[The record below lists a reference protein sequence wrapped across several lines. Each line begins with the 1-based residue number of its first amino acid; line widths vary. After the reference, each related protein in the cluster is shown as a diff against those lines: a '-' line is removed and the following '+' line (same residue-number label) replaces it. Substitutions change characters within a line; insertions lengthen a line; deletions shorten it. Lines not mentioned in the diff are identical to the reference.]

1 MTDLTTIHD
10 LAFRISRSESDAA
23 ALDAIESA
31 CADRFDHILFTA
43 LRFDYTAGVM
53 TRLFSNRQEVSPAGG
68 TKPIPSGP
76 WADRLIAQ
84 GRCYIGYSKED
95 LKEVFFDHETLW
107 AIGCESVMNVPVVW
121 RGSTV
126 GTFNILG
133 GPARYDEKDAA
144 EMMILGQLAAPIF
157 IARL

>member
-1 MTDLTTIHD
+1 MTDPRTIQD
-10 LAFRISRSESDAA
+10 IAFRISRSESDAA

-43 LRFDYTAGVM
+43 LRFDYSAGVM
-53 TRLFSNRQEVSPAGG
+53 TRLFSSRQDVSPAGG

-76 WADRLIAQ
+76 WADRLITQ

-121 RGSTV
+121 RGNTV
-126 GTFNILG
+126 GTFNILS
-133 GPARYDEKDAA
+133 GPAQYDEEDAA
-144 EMMILGQLAAPIF
+144 EMMILAQLAAPIF
-157 IARL
+157 IARP